1 MTQEVQLGKE
11 SVILDTE
18 MTYSGA
24 ENPGDEEKLVRK
36 AVGLPVKKQ
45 LVYYKDKRSSDSVV
59 SVTSYQFIK
68 MIDITEKWYVI
79 EVMLVDGT
87 KARIHSNYLAEMQKP
102 SFIADI
108 AAQMA

>member
-1 MTQEVQLGKE
+1 MTQEVQLGKD
-11 SVILDTE
+11 SVVLDTE

-24 ENPGDEEKLVRK
+24 ENPSDEEKLVRK

-59 SVTSYQFIK
+59 SVSSYQLVEMFN
-68 MIDITEKWYVI
+68 ITERWYVV
-79 EVMLVDGT
+79 EVTLADGAKT
-87 KARIHSNYLAEMQKP
+87 RIHSSYLAEMQKP
-102 SFIADI
+102 SFIADM